1 MVLWQPPLKSKIL
14 LLFSILISIKITYT
28 QGKAQVVAV
37 HDVQETEVE
46 KVKTRAIE
54 TEEGSGENKKGMMC
68 VELKMSLLA

>member
-1 MVLWQPPLKSKIL
+1 M
-14 LLFSILISIKITYT
+14 
-28 QGKAQVVAV
+28 